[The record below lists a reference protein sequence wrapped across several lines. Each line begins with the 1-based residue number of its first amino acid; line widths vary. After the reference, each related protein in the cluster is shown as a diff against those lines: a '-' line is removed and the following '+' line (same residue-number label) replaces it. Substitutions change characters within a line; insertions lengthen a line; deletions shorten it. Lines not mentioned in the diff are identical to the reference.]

1 MNISRENLDELNAVI
16 RIGIEAVDYQPKVD
30 AALLEYR
37 KKARF
42 DGFRPGKVPPSL
54 VKKMYGKSV
63 QAEEIQR
70 LLSETLNTYI
80 HDNKLK
86 VLGEPLPNVNTPEID
101 WDNQETFE
109 FHFDI
114 AMAPDIDLKIS
125 KIDLINDYRITITPE
140 MVDKQIEDYA
150 RRFGSLQATEKVSEE
165 DVVKGD
171 LCELSDHEHQHS
183 QEHDG
188 EQEQDHGHHHPV
200 HSHDTLIYIKT
211 IGDEA
216 IKKQFL
222 GSAVGDKLVFN
233 PNVAFPNETDR
244 ASLLKISKEELSDI
258 NTDFEFTIA
267 EISRFTPA
275 EINQEL
281 FTKAFGEGEIE
292 SVEAFRTRIGEDLER
307 QLSRDSRYKFHL
319 DVREK
324 LMNETHIP
332 LPEEFL
338 KRWMLLTSKDESLTR
353 EQLETD
359 FPKFAIDL
367 KWRMIKNSIIGEQKL
382 EATEDEIREQAIW
395 AAQSRYFQYG
405 IYDAPPE
412 QLFRLA
418 DVLLKNEEEK
428 NRMADVI
435 LENKVI
441 DHVRS
446 LFGLVEQNISLEE
459 FNQLM
464 DENKKRIQ

>member
-1 MNISRENLDELNAVI
+1 MNISRENLDDLNAVI
-16 RIGIEAVDYQPKVD
+16 RVDIEPADYQPKVD
-30 AALLEYR
+30 SALAEYR

-70 LLSETLNTYI
+70 LLSDTLNGYI
-80 HDNKLK
+80 HENQLRI
-86 VLGEPLPNVNTPEID
+86 LGEPLPNVNSPKID
-101 WDNQETFE
+101 WDNQENFE

-114 AMAPDIDLKIS
+114 AMAPEISLNITEKNKIT
-125 KIDLINDYRITITPE
+125 DYRITVSSE
-140 MVDKQIEDYA
+140 MVDKQVEDYR
-150 RRFGSLQATEKVSEE
+150 RRFGTLQPAEIVTEE

-171 LCELSDHEHQHS
+171 LCEVGDLEHTHSHEHGE
-183 QEHDG
+183 EHDH
-188 EQEQDHGHHHPV
+188 DHHHPV
-200 HSHDTLIYIKT
+200 HSHGALLYIKT

-216 IKKQFL
+216 VKNQFL
-222 GSAVGDKLVFN
+222 GSKAGDKIVFN

-244 ASLLKISKEELSDI
+244 ASLLKVSREELAGIDS
-258 NTDFEFTIA
+258 DFEFTIL
-267 EISRFTPA
+267 EISRFAAA

-281 FTKAFGEGEIE
+281 FDKAFGEGTVDSE
-292 SVEAFRTRIGEDLER
+292 EAFRERIADDLDR
-307 QLSRDSRYKFHL
+307 QVSRDSRYKFHM
-319 DVREK
+319 DARAK
-324 LMNETHIP
+324 LMSETDVP

-338 KRWMLLTSKDESLTR
+338 KRWMLLTSKDESLTPEKL
-353 EQLETD
+353 EQD
-359 FPKFAIDL
+359 FPAFREDL
-367 KWRMIKNSIIGEQKL
+367 KWRMIKSSMIGEQKL
-382 EATEDEIREQAIW
+382 EATDEEIREQAIW

-428 NRMADVI
+428 ARIADMI

-441 DHVRS
+441 EHVRT
-446 LFGLVEQNISLEE
+446 LFGLEEITISLEE
-459 FNQLM
+459 FNTLM
-464 DENKKRIQ
+464 DENKR